1 MKKSSTWTVGL
12 DLGDEFSQLYVLD
25 GDAELVEEGRVRME
39 EGALCSRFR
48 GLAPAL
54 VVMEVGTHS
63 PWVSR
68 LLEEL
73 GHECLVANPASLYR
87 KGRNKSD
94 RIDAEKLAR
103 WGRADRDL
111 LEPVRHASAEVQ
123 ADMAIVQSRRS
134 LIEMRTKLVNRCRG
148 LVKSFGGRLP
158 SCDTAY
164 FEVKAR
170 PHIPPEL
177 APAVEPL
184 LETIGGL
191 NGRLKKLDGIIDAL
205 VNGKYAA
212 ATGTMQQIKGVGP
225 VTALTFVL
233 TVRDPERFVRSR
245 QLGPYLGLT
254 PRQDQSGNID
264 REHRISK
271 AGNAYLRQLLVQ
283 AAHHVLWRGP
293 DTDLKR
299 WGMAKAA
306 GGKRAKRRAV
316 VAVARKLAVLMH
328 ALWRSGEVYQP
339 RREEADVGLPA
350 AGQA

>member
-1 MKKSSTWTVGL
+1 MTGMAKNSTWTIGV
-12 DLGDEFSQLYVLD
+12 DLGDEFSQVYVID
-25 GDAELVEEGRVRME
+25 EEGEFVDEGRVRMA
-39 EGALCSRFR
+39 EGPLHGRFS
-48 GLAPAL
+48 GLAPAV

-134 LIEMRTKLVNRCRG
+134 LIEMRAKLVNRCRG
-148 LVKSFGGRLP
+148 LVKSFGERLP
-158 SCDTAY
+158 RCDTAY

-184 LETIGGL
+184 LETIGEL
-191 NGRLKKLDGIIDAL
+191 NRRLEKLDDVIDAL
-205 VNGKYAA
+205 VYGKYAA
-212 ATGTMQQIKGVGP
+212 AT
-225 VTALTFVL
+225 
-233 TVRDPERFVRSR
+233 
-245 QLGPYLGLT
+245 
-254 PRQDQSGNID
+254 
-264 REHRISK
+264 
-271 AGNAYLRQLLVQ
+271 
-283 AAHHVLWRGP
+283 AA
-293 DTDLKR
+293 
-299 WGMAKAA
+299 M
-306 GGKRAKRRAV
+306 
-316 VAVARKLAVLMH
+316 M
-328 ALWRSGEVYQP
+328 
-339 RREEADVGLPA
+339 
-350 AGQA
+350 

>member
-1 MKKSSTWTVGL
+1 MKKSSTWTVGV
-12 DLGDEFSQLYVLD
+12 DLGDEFSQVYVLD
-25 GDAELVEEGRVRME
+25 GDGEMVDEGRVRMAGE
-39 EGALCSRFR
+39 SLCSRFS
-48 GLAPAL
+48 GLEPAL

-68 LLEEL
+68 LLEDL

-158 SCDTAY
+158 RCDTAY

-170 PHIPPEL
+170 PHVPAEL
-177 APAVEPL
+177 APALEPL
-184 LETIGGL
+184 LETIGDL
-191 NGRLKKLDGIIDAL
+191 NRRLKKLDEVIDAL
-205 VNGKYAA
+205 VTVKYAT
-212 ATGTMQQIKGVGP
+212 ATGAMRQIKGVGP

-233 TVRDPERFVRSR
+233 TARPGALRAQPSARS
-245 QLGPYLGLT
+245 LSGLDATPGP
-254 PRQDQSGNID
+254 
-264 REHRISK
+264 
-271 AGNAYLRQLLVQ
+271 
-283 AAHHVLWRGP
+283 
-293 DTDLKR
+293 
-299 WGMAKAA
+299 
-306 GGKRAKRRAV
+306 
-316 VAVARKLAVLMH
+316 
-328 ALWRSGEVYQP
+328 
-339 RREEADVGLPA
+339 VG
-350 AGQA
+350 QY